1 MLSARDYEHYHE
13 SFDTSS
19 RLEMLAAP
27 ERLRFGRAVMNR
39 RYFLHTTIAT
49 SLLAPFARAVEPF
62 QRSAPRLRLGL
73 AAYSF
78 RDHMMHSSSKQEP
91 VEGER
96 TLTMEKFIDHCAAWG
111 VDGAELTSYYFPK
124 DVSDAQ
130 LFAIRRQAHLRG
142 VSISGTS
149 VGNTFT
155 HPAGPERDK
164 QTAYVKEWI
173 DKAVLMGA
181 PHIRV
186 FAGAVPKGGTLEVAK
201 RDCIAQL
208 EECAEYAG
216 KRGIFLGIENHHGI
230 VAEADDLID
239 IIKAVKSPWV
249 GINLDS
255 GNFHTDDPYADFA
268 KCAPYAVNVQ
278 IKTEIQLR
286 GAKEKTHAD
295 MEKFVNILKAANY
308 QGWVTL
314 EFEEKLDPWVAV
326 PATLAKLRP
335 MLAGGAPAAA
345 QENWQPLFDGKALGQ
360 WKATDFAGKAD
371 VLVKDGQL
379 ILPQGGDLTGVN
391 LEKAPATMDYEV
403 AFDAMRVL
411 GDDFFVGLTFPIGEN
426 HVTFVAGG
434 WGGTVTG
441 ISCVG
446 GENASENETTQFKN
460 YKNGQWYAVRVKV
473 TKAKL
478 EITID
483 NEKMV
488 NLDLEGKTL
497 KMRDGEIEIAKP
509 FGFAT
514 WRTSGAYK
522 NIRWRKL

>member
-1 MLSARDYEHYHE
+1 M
-13 SFDTSS
+13 
-19 RLEMLAAP
+19 
-27 ERLRFGRAVMNR
+27 MNR
-39 RYFLHTTIAT
+39 RTFLHTTIAT
-49 SLLAPFARAVEPF
+49 SLLAPFAQAVEPF
-62 QRSAPRLRLGL
+62 QRSAPRLKLGL

-78 RDHMMHSSSKQEP
+78 RDFMMHSTSKQEP

-96 TLTMEKFIDHCAAWG
+96 TLTMEKFIDHCAEWG

-124 DVSDAQ
+124 DVTNEQ
-130 LFAIRRQAHLRG
+130 LLAVRRHAELRG
-142 VSISGTS
+142 VTISGTS

-155 HPAGPERDK
+155 HPVGPERDK
-164 QTAYVKEWI
+164 QVASVKEWI
-173 DKAVLMGA
+173 DKAAVLGA

-186 FAGAVPKGGTLEVAK
+186 FAGSVPKGGTHEAAK
-201 RDCIAQL
+201 KDCIEQL

-230 VAEADDLID
+230 VAEPGDLID
-239 IIKAVKSPWV
+239 IVKAVKSPWV

-286 GAKEKTHAD
+286 GAKTKTPAD
-295 MEKFVNILKAANY
+295 MEKFVNLLKAANY

-314 EFEEKLDPWVAV
+314 EFEEKVNPWKAV
-326 PATLAKLRP
+326 PQTLEKLRG
-335 MLAGGAPAAA
+335 LLGGKAVATK
-345 QENWQPLFDGKALGQ
+345 EDWQSLFDGKALGA
-360 WKATDFAGKAD
+360 WKETDFAGKAD
-371 VLVKDGQL
+371 VIVKDGQL
-379 ILPQGGDLTGVN
+379 ILPQGGDITGVN
-391 LEKAPATMDYEV
+391 LEAAPATMDYEV

-411 GDDFFVGLTFPIGEN
+411 GDDFFVGLTFPIGDK

-473 TKAKL
+473 TKEKL
-478 EITID
+478 EITLD

-488 NLDLEGKTL
+488 DLELDGKTL
-497 KMRDGEIEIAKP
+497 GMRAGEIELSKP
-509 FGFAT
+509 FGLAT
-514 WRTSGAYK
+514 FRTTGAYK

>member
-1 MLSARDYEHYHE
+1 
-13 SFDTSS
+13 
-19 RLEMLAAP
+19 MLAAP

>member
-1 MLSARDYEHYHE
+1 
-13 SFDTSS
+13 
-19 RLEMLAAP
+19 MLARVA
-27 ERLRFGRAVMNR
+27 RLRFRRAMINR
-39 RYFLHTTIAT
+39 RRFLHTTIAT
-49 SLLAPFARAVEPF
+49 SLLAPFAQAAEPF
-62 QRSAPRLRLGL
+62 QRSAPRLKLGL

-78 RDHMMHSSSKQEP
+78 RDFMLHSTSKQEP

-96 TLTMEKFIDHCAAWG
+96 TLTMEKFIDHCAEWG

-124 DVSDAQ
+124 DVTNEQ
-130 LFAIRRQAHLRG
+130 LLAIRRQAHLRG

-164 QTAYVKEWI
+164 QVASVKEWI
-173 DKAVLMGA
+173 DKAAVLGA

-186 FAGAVPKGGTLEVAK
+186 FAGSVPKGGTLEAAK
-201 RDCIAQL
+201 RDCIEQL

-230 VAEADDLID
+230 VAEPGDLID

-286 GAKEKTHAD
+286 GAKTKTPAD

-314 EFEEKLDPWVAV
+314 EFEEKVNPWQAV
-326 PATLAKLRP
+326 PVTLEKLRTL
-335 MLAGGAPAAA
+335 LAGKTVAAK
-345 QENWQPLFDGKALGQ
+345 EEWQSLFDGKGLGA
-360 WKATDFAGKAD
+360 WKETDFAGKAD
-371 VLVKDGQL
+371 VMVKDGQL
-379 ILPQGGDLTGVN
+379 ILPQGGDITGVN
-391 LEKAPATMDYEV
+391 LAAAPATMDYEV

-411 GDDFFVGLTFPIGEN
+411 GDDFFVGLTFPIGEK
-426 HVTFVAGG
+426 HVTFIGGG

-460 YKNGQWYAVRVKV
+460 FKNGQWYAVRVKV

-478 EITID
+478 EITLD

-488 NLDLEGKTL
+488 DLELEGKTL
-497 KMRDGEIEIAKP
+497 GMRAGEIEISKP
-509 FGFAT
+509 FGLAT
-514 WRTSGAYK
+514 FRTTGAYK

>member
-1 MLSARDYEHYHE
+1 M
-13 SFDTSS
+13 
-19 RLEMLAAP
+19 
-27 ERLRFGRAVMNR
+27 
-39 RYFLHTTIAT
+39 
-49 SLLAPFARAVEPF
+49 AVEPF

-78 RDHMMHSSSKQEP
+78 RDYMKHSSSKQDP
-91 VEGER
+91 VDGER
-96 TLTMEKFIDHCAAWG
+96 TLTMEKFIDHCAEWG

-124 DVSDAQ
+124 DVSNEQ
-130 LFAIRRQAHLRG
+130 LLSIRRLAHLRG

-155 HPAGPERDK
+155 NPAGPERDK
-164 QTAYVKEWI
+164 QITYVKEWI

-186 FAGAVPKGGTLEVAK
+186 FAGSVPKNGTLEVAK
-201 RDCIAQL
+201 KDCIAQL

-216 KRGIFLGIENHHGI
+216 KRGVFLGIENHHGI
-230 VAEADDLID
+230 VAEAADLID
-239 IIKAVKSPWV
+239 IVKAVKSPWV

-255 GNFHTDDPYADFA
+255 GNFHTDDPYGDFA
-268 KCAPYAVNVQ
+268 KCAPFAVNVQ
-278 IKTEIQLR
+278 IKTEIQMR
-286 GAKEKTHAD
+286 GAKEKTPAD

-308 QGWVTL
+308 QGFVTL
-314 EFEEKLDPWVAV
+314 EFEEKLNPWQAV

-335 MLAGGAPAAA
+335 LLAGGAASAK
-345 QENWQPLFDGKALGQ
+345 EEWIPLFDGKSLGN
-360 WKATDFAGKAD
+360 WKETDFAGKAD
-371 VLVKDGQL
+371 VAVKDSQL
-379 ILPQGGDLTGVN
+379 VLPQGGDLTGVN
-391 LEKAPATMDYEV
+391 LEKAPAEIDYEV

-411 GDDFFVGLTFPIGEN
+411 GDDFFIGFTFPIGDK

-473 TKAKL
+473 TKEKL

-488 NLDLEGKTL
+488 NLELEGKTIG
-497 KMRDGEIEIAKP
+497 MRAGEIEISKP

-514 WRTSGAYK
+514 WRTTGAYK
-522 NIRWRKL
+522 NLRWRKL

>member
-1 MLSARDYEHYHE
+1 
-13 SFDTSS
+13 
-19 RLEMLAAP
+19 MLASPAGS
-27 ERLRFGRAVMNR
+27 RFGRGMINR
-39 RYFLHTTIAT
+39 RRFLHTTIAT
-49 SLLAPFARAVEPF
+49 SLLAPLAQAVEPF

-78 RDHMMHSSSKQEP
+78 RDYMLHSTSKQEAA
-91 VEGER
+91 EGER
-96 TLTMEKFIDHCAAWG
+96 TLTMEKFIDHCAEWG

-124 DVSDAQ
+124 DVTNEQ
-130 LFAIRRQAHLRG
+130 LLAIRRQAHLRG

-155 HPAGPERDK
+155 SPKGPERDK
-164 QTAYVKEWI
+164 QVASVKEWI
-173 DKAVLMGA
+173 DKAALLGA

-186 FAGAVPKGGTLEVAK
+186 FAGSVPKGGTLEQAK
-201 RDCIAQL
+201 KDCIEQL

-230 VAEADDLID
+230 VAEAADLID

-255 GNFHTDDPYADFA
+255 GNFHTDDPYADLA

-286 GAKEKTHAD
+286 NAKEKTPAD
-295 MEKFVNILKAANY
+295 LEKIVGILKAANY

-314 EFEEKLDPWVAV
+314 EFEEKANPWQAV
-326 PATLAKLRP
+326 PIALAKLRP
-335 MLAGGAPAAA
+335 LLGGSAPAPATA
-345 QENWQPLFDGKALGQ
+345 KEDWQPLFDGKTLGK
-360 WKATDFAGKAD
+360 WKETDFAGKAD
-371 VLVKDGQL
+371 VVVKDGQI
-379 ILPQGGDLTGVN
+379 ILPQGGDITGVN
-391 LEKAPATMDYEV
+391 LEKAPATMDYEI

-411 GDDFFVGLTFPIGEN
+411 GDDFFVGLTFPIGDK

-478 EITID
+478 EISID
-483 NEKMV
+483 KENV
-488 NLDLEGKTL
+488 VDLALEGKTL
-497 KMRDGEIEIAKP
+497 GMRAGEIEISKP
-509 FGFAT
+509 FGLAT
-514 WRTSGAYK
+514 WRTTGAYK

>member
-1 MLSARDYEHYHE
+1 M
-13 SFDTSS
+13 
-19 RLEMLAAP
+19 
-27 ERLRFGRAVMNR
+27 
-39 RYFLHTTIAT
+39 
-49 SLLAPFARAVEPF
+49 AVEPF

-78 RDHMMHSSSKQEP
+78 RDYMLHSSSKQEP
-91 VEGER
+91 VEGDR
-96 TLTMEKFIDHCAAWG
+96 TLTMEKFIDHCAEWG

-124 DVSDAQ
+124 DVSNEQ
-130 LFAIRRQAHLRG
+130 LLAIRRLAHLRG

-155 HPAGPERDK
+155 NPAGPERDK
-164 QTAYVKEWI
+164 QIAYVKEWI

-186 FAGAVPKGGTLEVAK
+186 FAGSVPKNGTLEVAK
-201 RDCIAQL
+201 KDCIAQL
-208 EECAEYAG
+208 EECGEYAG
-216 KRGIFLGIENHHGI
+216 KHGVFLGIENHHGI
-230 VAEADDLID
+230 VAEAADLID
-239 IIKAVKSPWV
+239 IVKAVKSPWV

-255 GNFHTDDPYADFA
+255 GNFHTDDPYGDFA

-308 QGWVTL
+308 QGFVTL
-314 EFEEKLDPWVAV
+314 EFEEKVNPWQAV

-335 MLAGGAPAAA
+335 LLVGGTLAAK
-345 QENWQPLFDGKALGQ
+345 EEWIPLFDGKALGN
-360 WKATDFAGKAD
+360 WKETDFAGKAD
-371 VLVKDGQL
+371 VAVKDAQL
-379 ILPQGGDLTGVN
+379 MLPQGGDLTGVN

-403 AFDAMRVL
+403 AFDAMRVQ
-411 GDDFFVGLTFPIGEN
+411 GDDFFIGFTFPIGDK

-473 TKAKL
+473 TKEKL

-488 NLDLEGKTL
+488 NLELEGKTL
-497 KMRDGEIEIAKP
+497 GMRAGEIEISKP
-509 FGFAT
+509 FGLAT
-514 WRTSGAYK
+514 WRTTGAYK
-522 NIRWRKL
+522 NLRWRKL

>member
-1 MLSARDYEHYHE
+1 MLAGLSA
-13 SFDTSS
+13 F
-19 RLEMLAAP
+19 
-27 ERLRFGRAVMNR
+27 RFGRRMITR
-39 RYFLHTTIAT
+39 RRFLHTTIAT

-62 QRSAPRLRLGL
+62 QRSGPRLKLGL

-78 RDHMMHSSSKQEP
+78 RDFMLHSSAKQEP

-96 TLTMEKFIDHCAAWG
+96 TLTIEKFIDHCAEWG

-124 DVSDAQ
+124 DVTNEQ
-130 LFAIRRQAHLRG
+130 LLAIRRQAHLRG

-155 HPAGPERDK
+155 HPAGAERDK
-164 QTAYVKEWI
+164 QVASVKEWI
-173 DKAVLMGA
+173 DKAAVLGA

-268 KCAPYAVNVQ
+268 KCVPYAVNVQ

-286 GAKEKTHAD
+286 GAKTKTRAE
-295 MEKFVNILKAANY
+295 MERFVALLKAGNY

-314 EFEEKLDPWVAV
+314 EFEEKVNPWQAV
-326 PATLAKLRP
+326 PLTLAKLRT
-335 MLAGGAPAAA
+335 MLGGEAAA
-345 QENWQPLFDGKALGQ
+345 AKEDWQPLFDGKALGK
-360 WKATDFAGKAD
+360 WKETDFAGKAD
-371 VLVKDGQL
+371 IVVKDGQL
-379 ILPQGGDLTGVN
+379 ILQQGGDITGVN
-391 LEKAPATMDYEV
+391 LEAAPATMDYEV

-411 GDDFFVGLTFPIGEN
+411 GDDFFIGFTFPIGEK

-473 TKAKL
+473 TQAKL

-488 NLDLEGKTL
+488 NLELEGKTL
-497 KMRDGEIEIAKP
+497 GMRAGEIEISKP

-514 WRTSGAYK
+514 WRTTGAFK
-522 NIRWRKL
+522 NLRWRKL